1 MSAFATAALLVLLGA
16 LYSFIHRRRTASVNG
31 PKLPPGPWALPI
43 FGNLHMLGNLP
54 HRNLSRLAR
63 KYGPIMSMRL
73 GYVPTI
79 VVSSPEAAELFLKT
93 HDAVFASRPKI
104 QASEYLCYG
113 RKGMAFTEYGPYWRN
128 ARKLCTL
135 ELLTKVKID
144 SFAAM
149 RKEELGVLVQSL
161 KQMAAAREVVNISKK
176 VGELIEDMTHRMLF
190 GRCKDY
196 QRADLKALVQE
207 TLILV
212 GAFNIAD
219 YVPFLGALDLQGL
232 KRRMK
237 AISGAVDHI
246 LEKVID
252 EHKQDASENQG
263 NHKDFVDVMLSLMN
277 EMKNFHQEPSYLIE
291 QENIKGIVW
300 DIIIGAIDTSATTI
314 EWLLSEL
321 FRHPRVMRQLQEEL
335 ENVIGMERM
344 VEEVDLANLVYLDMV
359 LKEGLRL
366 HPAGPL
372 LLPHESI
379 EDITLNGYYIPKKS
393 RIIINAWAIGRDP
406 NIWSN
411 NVEDFFPER
420 FIGSNIDFQGKD
432 FQFIPFG
439 SGRRKCPGMQ
449 LGLINVRLVL
459 AQLVHCFDWKLP
471 NGMLPSELDMSEEFG
486 LALPRATHLHALPT
500 YRLLPKV

>member
-43 FGNLHMLGNLP
+43 IGNLHMLGNLP

-219 YVPFLGALDLQGL
+219 YVPFLGALDLQVVLTLSIYSFTDILRSVLFKKYFL
-232 KRRMK
+232 KK
-237 AISGAVDHI
+237 
-246 LEKVID
+246 
-252 EHKQDASENQG
+252 
-263 NHKDFVDVMLSLMN
+263 
-277 EMKNFHQEPSYLIE
+277 KN
-291 QENIKGIVW
+291 
-300 DIIIGAIDTSATTI
+300 
-314 EWLLSEL
+314 
-321 FRHPRVMRQLQEEL
+321 
-335 ENVIGMERM
+335 
-344 VEEVDLANLVYLDMV
+344 
-359 LKEGLRL
+359 
-366 HPAGPL
+366 
-372 LLPHESI
+372 
-379 EDITLNGYYIPKKS
+379 
-393 RIIINAWAIGRDP
+393 
-406 NIWSN
+406 
-411 NVEDFFPER
+411 
-420 FIGSNIDFQGKD
+420 
-432 FQFIPFG
+432 
-439 SGRRKCPGMQ
+439 
-449 LGLINVRLVL
+449 
-459 AQLVHCFDWKLP
+459 
-471 NGMLPSELDMSEEFG
+471 
-486 LALPRATHLHALPT
+486 
-500 YRLLPKV
+500 

>member
-207 TLILV
+207 TLILL

-219 YVPFLGALDLQGL
+219 FVPFLGALDLQVVL
-232 KRRMK
+232 TLS
-237 AISGAVDHI
+237 IYSFTDI
-246 LEKVID
+246 LRSV
-252 EHKQDASENQG
+252 
-263 NHKDFVDVMLSLMN
+263 
-277 EMKNFHQEPSYLIE
+277 
-291 QENIKGIVW
+291 
-300 DIIIGAIDTSATTI
+300 
-314 EWLLSEL
+314 L
-321 FRHPRVMRQLQEEL
+321 F
-335 ENVIGMERM
+335 
-344 VEEVDLANLVYLDMV
+344 
-359 LKEGLRL
+359 
-366 HPAGPL
+366 
-372 LLPHESI
+372 
-379 EDITLNGYYIPKKS
+379 KKY
-393 RIIINAWAIGRDP
+393 
-406 NIWSN
+406 
-411 NVEDFFPER
+411 F
-420 FIGSNIDFQGKD
+420 
-432 FQFIPFG
+432 
-439 SGRRKCPGMQ
+439 
-449 LGLINVRLVL
+449 
-459 AQLVHCFDWKLP
+459 
-471 NGMLPSELDMSEEFG
+471 
-486 LALPRATHLHALPT
+486 
-500 YRLLPKV
+500 